1 MKNLRTIP
9 TSRKNDTTYIQLRT
23 KIICKHR
30 ITKENIK
37 KLWEKQIH
45 RKLRVFV
52 NEYWTNENS
61 YIGFEILVT

>member
-1 MKNLRTIP
+1 MNTQIMKNLRTIP

-37 KLWEKQIH
+37 KL
-45 RKLRVFV
+45 
-52 NEYWTNENS
+52 
-61 YIGFEILVT
+61 